1 MDASLSFSS
10 SADPKFS
17 FKKILGKVVKT
28 VVPIAKKILPIAQV
42 LVPGSGIIG
51 KAAGVAALL

>member
-10 SADPKFS
+10 SADSKLS
-17 FKKILGKVVKT
+17 LKKVVSK
-28 VVPIAKKILPIAQV
+28 VVPIAKKVLPIAQV
-42 LVPGSGIIG
+42 LIPGSGIIG

>member
-10 SADPKFS
+10 SADSKFS
-17 FKKILGKVVKT
+17 FKKIIKA
-28 VVPIAKKILPIAQV
+28 VVPIAKKVLPIAQV
-42 LVPGSGIIG
+42 LIPGSGIIG

>member
-10 SADPKFS
+10 SADSKF
-17 FKKILGKVVKT
+17 KVLPVVKK
-28 VVPIAKKILPIAQV
+28 VLPIAQV
-42 LVPGSGIIG
+42 LIPGSGIIG

>member
-10 SADPKFS
+10 SADSKLS
-17 FKKILGKVVKT
+17 FKKIIKA
-28 VVPIAKKILPIAQV
+28 VVPIAKKVLPIAQV
-42 LVPGSGIIG
+42 LIPGSGIIG

>member
-10 SADPKFS
+10 SADSKFS
-17 FKKILGKVVKT
+17 FKKIIGKVLPIVKK
-28 VVPIAKKILPIAQV
+28 VLPIAQV
-42 LVPGSGIIG
+42 LIPGSGIIG